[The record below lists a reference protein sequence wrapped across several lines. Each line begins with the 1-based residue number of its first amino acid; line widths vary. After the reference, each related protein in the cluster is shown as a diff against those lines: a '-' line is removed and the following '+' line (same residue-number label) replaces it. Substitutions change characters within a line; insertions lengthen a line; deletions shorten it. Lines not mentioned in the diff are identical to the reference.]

1 MRDCLGVPP
10 YVSLP
15 APATPEKATLV
26 MQSGLW
32 TPSKIPKAAVVVC
45 VAFTGPMPVSASITG
60 LPSSVPVQNSLLS
73 GAGERIGSVLS
84 RWVAFMIWPI
94 SAGKADRSSRRDVAH
109 ADPGPTWQAPWPA
122 RPRAAWR
129 WRRLPRFDAN
139 LPPRYPLVFDKRP
152 GGPCASSPSGRSA
165 DGGTPEL
172 VPQHPP
178 EELAGLGVG
187 EGVPEFDDLGR
198 LGRAQPLSDPRPDL
212 LVGDGCARPQHDHGP
227 DAFAPLGVGYAD
239 DGGFRDRRVREQR
252 LLDLAGRE

>member
-109 ADPGPTWQAPWPA
+109 ADPGPPLASALAGTPTSSMAMAATTAIRRKSPSQVPPGIRQAAGRSLRQLAKREISRRRDPGA
-122 RPRAAWR
+122 RPAAPAGGACR
-129 WRRLPRFDAN
+129 SRCRGG
-139 LPPRYPLVFDKRP
+139 RP
-152 GGPCASSPSGRSA
+152 
-165 DGGTPEL
+165 
-172 VPQHPP
+172 
-178 EELAGLGVG
+178 
-187 EGVPEFDDLGR
+187 
-198 LGRAQPLSDPRPDL
+198 
-212 LVGDGCARPQHDHGP
+212 
-227 DAFAPLGVGYAD
+227 
-239 DGGFRDRRVREQR
+239 
-252 LLDLAGRE
+252 